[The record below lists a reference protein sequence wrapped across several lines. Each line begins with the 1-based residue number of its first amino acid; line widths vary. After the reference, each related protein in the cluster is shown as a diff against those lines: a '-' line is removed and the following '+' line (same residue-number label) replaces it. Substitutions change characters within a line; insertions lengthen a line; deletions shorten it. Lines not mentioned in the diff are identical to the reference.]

1 MKVVSG
7 ISKGRRLKGS
17 KAGIRPTSEK
27 VKEALFDIFGERVR
41 GAIFLD
47 LYAGTGA
54 IGIEALSRGAEKSIF
69 VESDSSLRRIIR
81 ENVSSLG
88 FKEKA
93 EVIGQNAEKFIK
105 RAIRKGERFD
115 IIFLDPP
122 YHTGEMEKILRILSK
137 GDVLNEDGVLVAEHF
152 KKKSLPEKVGPLR
165 LLKEYRYGDTVLS
178 LFTSLPKTV
187 IPTSHQ
193 VRGRNLVSDK

>member
-7 ISKGRRLKGS
+7 ISRGRRLKGS

-27 VKEALFDIFGERVR
+27 VKEALFDILGERVK
-41 GAIFLD
+41 GSIFLD
-47 LYAGTGA
+47 LYAGSGG
-54 IGIEALSRGAEKSIF
+54 IGIEAISRGAKKVIF
-69 VESDSSLRRIIR
+69 VESVPSLRRVIR

-88 FKEKA
+88 LGEKA
-93 EVIGQNAEKFIK
+93 DVVGQDAGRFLNNAMKK
-105 RAIRKGERFD
+105 TERFD

-122 YHTGEMEKILRILSK
+122 YHTGEMDRIIKILSK

-152 KKKSLPEKVGPLR
+152 KKKTLPEEAGRLR

-178 LFTSLPKTV
+178 LFK
-187 IPTSHQ
+187 
-193 VRGRNLVSDK
+193 

>member
-7 ISKGRRLKGS
+7 ISRGRRLKGS

-27 VKEALFDIFGERVR
+27 VKEALFDIIGEKVK

-54 IGIEALSRGAEKSIF
+54 IGIEALSRGGEKAVF
-69 VESDSSLRRIIR
+69 VESDPSLRRVIR

-88 FKEKA
+88 LGEKA
-93 EVIGQNAEKFIK
+93 DVVGQDAGRFLNNAMKK
-105 RAIRKGERFD
+105 AERFD

-122 YHTGEMEKILRILSK
+122 YHTGEMDRIIKILSK

-152 KKKSLPEKVGPLR
+152 KKKKLPEEVGLLR
-165 LLKEYRYGDTVLS
+165 LLKEYRYGDTVLTFYKIPLHPPFSKGDNIFPS
-178 LFTSLPKTV
+178 LAK
-187 IPTSHQ
+187 
-193 VRGRNLVSDK
+193 RG